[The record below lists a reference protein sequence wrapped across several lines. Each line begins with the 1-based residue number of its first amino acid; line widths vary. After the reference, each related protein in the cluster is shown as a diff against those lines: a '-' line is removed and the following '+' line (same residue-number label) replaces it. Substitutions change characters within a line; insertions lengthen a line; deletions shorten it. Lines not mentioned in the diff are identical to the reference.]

1 MELAPTALRRQSHLA
16 FSASEVFVGVAV
28 SDWPLL
34 YAALIYRSPSFV
46 IFVVQPVFQVIT
58 AELPSSFQVPVI
70 PSPRVAFA
78 APSLDSVIS
87 NGCPAVSLT
96 FHTPLKGAC
105 GKGGEARHGKKAG
118 RRNGHHSCFPHVRTS
133 LQETHVILFSK
144 HRLRVRGPDLADR
157 LRGTTNPHVV
167 RTPQPPD
174 AARRPAS
181 AGGRCRRP
189 AAPRSVGE

>member
-1 MELAPTALRRQSHLA
+1 MPDSHQELYRLVDHHSGTSAANGPHFRRHGRETLSQSRCLHCAGLCCAATRQCA
-16 FSASEVFVGVAV
+16 FKRMSGRVLS
-28 SDWPLL
+28 
-34 YAALIYRSPSFV
+34 
-46 IFVVQPVFQVIT
+46 
-58 AELPSSFQVPVI
+58 LPH
-70 PSPRVAFA
+70 A
-78 APSLDSVIS
+78 
-87 NGCPAVSLT
+87 
-96 FHTPLKGAC
+96 LKGAC

-174 AARRPAS
+174 SARHPAS
-181 AGGRCRRP
+181 GAGRCRP
-189 AAPRSVGE
+189 SAAPRVRSGNGPQDNAPPR